1 MIDDHELGLRLHL
14 RIRLNVP
21 GDRFLA
27 VGILETLASLRLPLY
42 SHRSDDPRPTGH
54 RGEFLEATLAE
65 HRRAVNLVAL
75 LRYRAD
81 DLVTEGLHQKAQ
93 FFDACGM
100 RNVVDTSDLD
110 ADEDRTRDGRFGLHD
125 TSLACGAG
133 RYAALRTGLISRRRA
148 ITAQPHSWTV
158 PSSTTNPRPSSE
170 RRRVSLAEAFEDLT
184 RRP

>member
-1 MIDDHELGLRLHL
+1 MIDDHELGLRLRL
-14 RIRLNVP
+14 WIRLYLP
-21 GDRFLA
+21 GGRFLA
-27 VGILETLASLRLPLY
+27 AGIPKPLAGLRFPLY
-42 SHRSDDPRPTGH
+42 RHRSDDARPAGN
-54 RGEFLEATLAE
+54 RGEFLEAPLAE
-65 HRRAVNLVAL
+65 HRRAVHLVAL

-81 DLVTEGLHQKAQ
+81 DLVTERLHQKAQ

-100 RNVVDTSDLD
+100 RNVVDTSYLD
-110 ADEDRTRDGRFGLHD
+110 ADEDRTRDGRFSFHD

-170 RRRVSLAEAFEDLT
+170 RRRVSLAEAF
-184 RRP
+184 

>member
-1 MIDDHELGLRLHL
+1 MIDDHELGPRLRLRVRVNL
-14 RIRLNVP
+14 PGGRL
-21 GDRFLA
+21 LA
-27 VGILETLASLRLPLY
+27 VGILETRAGLRLPLY
-42 SHRSDDPRPTGH
+42 RHRSHDPRPTGH
-54 RGEFLEATLAE
+54 RGEFLEAPLAE
-65 HRRAVNLVAL
+65 HRRAVDLVAL

-148 ITAQPHSWTV
+148 ITAQPHSWPV
-158 PSSTTNPRPSSE
+158 PSSTKNPPPSTE
-170 RRRVSLAEAFEDLT
+170 GRRVSLA
-184 RRP
+184 

>member
-1 MIDDHELGLRLHL
+1 MIDDHELGLRLRL
-14 RIRLNVP
+14 RIKLNLPGGRL
-21 GDRFLA
+21 LA
-27 VGILETLASLRLPLY
+27 VGIFETLAGLWLPVA
-42 SHRSDDPRPTGH
+42 SHRSAEPRPTGH
-54 RGEFLEATLAE
+54 RGEFLEAPLAE
-65 HRRAVNLVAL
+65 HRRPVDLVAL

-81 DLVTEGLHQKAQ
+81 DLVTEGLHQQAQ

-110 ADEDRTRDGRFGLHD
+110 ADEDRTRDGRFSFHD
-125 TSLACGAG
+125 AASACGAG

-170 RRRVSLAEAFEDLT
+170 RRRVSLAEAF
-184 RRP
+184 